1 MPHHVVEKIFRKLNL
16 DSPSNRQRK
25 ITLNNQSGTTAVEL
39 SIVILLLLTL
49 IFGIIEF
56 SIFLYNKQVLTNA
69 SREGA
74 RAGVVVRLP
83 RLDNDQIKSVVKAYC
98 QDKLITFGTDTI
110 EDNDIAIKDV
120 GLDVSTQRCVFF
132 GCDLEI
138 TIDYTYDFLFLST
151 IGIGPINL
159 RAITNMKME

>member
-98 QDKLITFGTDTI
+98 QDKLITHPMMPTSA
-110 EDNDIAIKDV
+110 IAIQTRD
-120 GLDVSTQRCVFF
+120 
-132 GCDLEI
+132 
-138 TIDYTYDFLFLST
+138 
-151 IGIGPINL
+151 
-159 RAITNMKME
+159 NMD